1 MVTIMIMI
9 MRLNYDNDN
18 DYKVGWLWEGQKDQH
33 AVGLNKHF
41 FLCSCYEMTT
51 LNIKWEQCSLAAT
64 IPYLMKKTSIK
75 NIGIE
80 ESSSLMISRLWRSK
94 TRETVFFH
102 INEICSFLRPF
113 KEKIQCT
120 HPIYSF
126 YDLSKPTTIINYLN
140 KSYTYEFAEEVV
152 FIAVHLPY
160 VLLFT
165 AVIIVF
171 TAITSGLPQLLPPK
185 VAAKSCNYRG
195 KQKIAVLPSK
205 PYPEARRLKK
215 GIR

>member
-1 MVTIMIMI
+1 
-9 MRLNYDNDN
+9 
-18 DYKVGWLWEGQKDQH
+18 
-33 AVGLNKHF
+33 
-41 FLCSCYEMTT
+41 MTT

-113 KEKIQCT
+113 KEKIKFA

-152 FIAVHLPY
+152 FIVVHLPY

-171 TAITSGLPQLLPPK
+171 TATSVCRSFYHQKWRQK
-185 VAAKSCNYRG
+185 VA
-195 KQKIAVLPSK
+195 ITAVNRKLPSCRRNPILK
-205 PYPEARRLKK
+205 P
-215 GIR
+215 GG